1 LCESDLRGWHTVRCL
16 LILCV
21 MCVLDS
27 GNEEPSDGSDEEGD
41 EMSAALKRRLAKV
54 LIISQSIMFS

>member
-1 LCESDLRGWHTVRCL
+1 
-16 LILCV
+16 